1 MSLNHF
7 RSMCLNLVISFSELS
22 VVCLHYFFS
31 HCSFRPQPARPPPPW
46 LRHRNRDKAREE
58 EEQRER
64 ARQADMAL
72 GGRYPPS
79 VVDRLLTMNQE
90 ELDYDLIVAVIRH
103 ICDHLGVC
111 APLGQGLK
119 SCDSS

>member
-1 MSLNHF
+1 MSSKHCH
-7 RSMCLNLVISFSELS
+7 SQCLRLVISFIKLS
-22 VVCLHYFFS
+22 VVCLHYFCS

-58 EEQRER
+58 EEQKER
-64 ARQADMAL
+64 ARQADTAL

-111 APLGQGLK
+111 ALVGVGLEVM
-119 SCDSS
+119 